1 MSTITEEGG
10 RLNNYATEPKM
21 YLAEP
26 PEPEQQRRYLLLG
39 SVAVLFIGT
48 LLATALAVS

>member
-21 YLAEP
+21 YLAEA
-26 PEPEQQRRYLLLG
+26 PEPAQQRRYLFLGGLALLFVG
-39 SVAVLFIGT
+39 ALV
-48 LLATALAVS
+48 ATALAVS